1 MQMKYLVKND
11 VRKNH
16 LLASEITS
24 KKVDINVL
32 LNKVKIEKK
41 RCDEEKNYNFCWSC
55 KQPYSHRSYF
65 DIIIKNLQHHISL
78 IVLINFWQE
87 FQLLSFFW

>member
-1 MQMKYLVKND
+1 MQMKYVVKND

-41 RCDEEKNYNFCWSC
+41 DAMK
-55 KQPYSHRSYF
+55 KK
-65 DIIIKNLQHHISL
+65 IIIFAGAVSSL
-78 IVLINFWQE
+78 IVTGLIST
-87 FQLLSFFW
+87 L

>member
-24 KKVDINVL
+24 KKVDKTTIKQL
-32 LNKVKIEKK
+32 KK
-41 RCDEEKNYNFCWSC
+41 NILER
-55 KQPYSHRSYF
+55 
-65 DIIIKNLQHHISL
+65 LT
-78 IVLINFWQE
+78 
-87 FQLLSFFW
+87 